1 MSSIVRGVMLRANLI
16 SGGFNMVRPVGR
28 WLGRGNLTVEDKTC
42 GVVSLVVAVVTG
54 VVATVVVVGGIGG
67 LVRKL
72 G

>member
-1 MSSIVRGVMLRANLI
+1 
-16 SGGFNMVRPVGR
+16 MVRPVGR